1 MLIKVKYVYVIHSN
15 AHAFRKGLNIK
26 RGNVNTVIINT
37 GIYDSLINCLILNLD
52 TFKRMIGRMMKMMNE
67 NRINI
72 QNRFS
77 GFIPFFKV

>member
-1 MLIKVKYVYVIHSN
+1 MHIKVKYVYVIHSN

-26 RGNVNTVIINT
+26 RGNVKNVIINT
-37 GIYDSLINCLILNLD
+37 SIYDSLINCLILNLD

-72 QNRFS
+72 
-77 GFIPFFKV
+77 

>member
-1 MLIKVKYVYVIHSN
+1 MHIKVKYVYVIHSN
-15 AHAFRKGLNIK
+15 AHAYRKGLNIK

>member
-1 MLIKVKYVYVIHSN
+1 MHIKVKYVYVIHSN

-52 TFKRMIGRMMKMMNE
+52 TFKRMIGRMMKMINE

-72 QNRFS
+72 
-77 GFIPFFKV
+77 

>member
-1 MLIKVKYVYVIHSN
+1 MHIKVKYVYVIHSN
-15 AHAFRKGLNIK
+15 AHASRKGLNIK

>member
-1 MLIKVKYVYVIHSN
+1 MHIKVKYVYVIHSN
-15 AHAFRKGLNIK
+15 AHAFRIGLNIK

-37 GIYDSLINCLILNLD
+37 GIYDSLINCFILNFD

-72 QNRFS
+72 
-77 GFIPFFKV
+77 